1 MLRFWKIGAWIL
13 LPFLIMISAVGCD
26 DENKITE
33 KELIEFCEKLES
45 SIRNEDPEPF
55 NDALFEAGLQ
65 KRIFEGYS
73 ASGGLNYILN
83 QTLNHHFK
91 LGDGILSSVL
101 NGDFIFEVTRI
112 YRDEKNNPWVV
123 FRLFNGSNFTY
134 FEYQFQKML
143 GEIRITE
150 GYYYNTGQ
158 YLSETIRDLVFLEV
172 GFDGKGKKDPLIKKY
187 FKEGLQFYQSAQMY
201 LMARDFE
208 TALEEFDYI
217 DRRLLK
223 VPFFANRRINILS
236 NFDEEK
242 LYENLKSFN
251 ALYPNEER
259 FNALNEIQI
268 FMHEGE
274 VEKVR
279 RAIHDLSKFVGND
292 AVLDYYEAMALQNY
306 GNHQKAIF
314 YFDKFLEQR
323 PGLISGYYGKAT
335 SYILQKEYG
344 KAALCI
350 KDILKNFNVK
360 IKELEKVFIDFP
372 EFLESEEYQL
382 WKKGSSIM

>member
-242 LYENLKSFN
+242 LYENLKSF
-251 ALYPNEER
+251 
-259 FNALNEIQI
+259 
-268 FMHEGE
+268 
-274 VEKVR
+274 
-279 RAIHDLSKFVGND
+279 
-292 AVLDYYEAMALQNY
+292 
-306 GNHQKAIF
+306 
-314 YFDKFLEQR
+314 
-323 PGLISGYYGKAT
+323 
-335 SYILQKEYG
+335 
-344 KAALCI
+344 
-350 KDILKNFNVK
+350 
-360 IKELEKVFIDFP
+360 
-372 EFLESEEYQL
+372 
-382 WKKGSSIM
+382 